1 MIHATNSTYTH
12 IKVTALDKGTLTLHN
27 SHLIGNVDYDGICLV
42 VDSKLF
48 KGLLIKSTLEGI
60 TAIEYLNAYHSTL
73 KNSRTTD
80 CLVNYSILKDSD
92 LVEVILENS
101 IVRDSH
107 INTGFTIV
115 FTDCVLEN
123 IHWFPGQI
131 RFTQL
136 KGLHWWVSI
145 H

>member
-1 MIHATNSTYTH
+1 MIHATNSTYTDN
-12 IKVTALDKGTLTLHN
+12 VTALGNGTLTLLN
-27 SHLIGNVDYDGICLV
+27 SHLIGRHEYEGICLV
-42 VDSKLF
+42 KDSKLF
-48 KGLLIKSTLEGI
+48 KGLLIESTLEGI

-73 KNSRTTD
+73 KNSRTTA
-80 CLVNYSILKDSD
+80 CLVNYSTLKDSD
-92 LVEVILENS
+92 LVEVNLEDS

-145 H
+145 P